1 MAHIRNGVLVDLP
14 PLSVTDAGL
23 YFLEELGYEG
33 TAAVDEDISAPPK
46 LSREFTTLAATQL
59 PGPNDTRAPG
69 LVAVMQYLESCL
81 STSALHGMVYGP
93 KAGRTKRWNVDA
105 ATIDGANP
113 AHRRAATAIMVIA
126 ATSEY
131 AEEFHDLLAD
141 YIGAIAPARAMQTI
155 DEEG

>member
-33 TAAVDEDISAPPK
+33 TAVVDEDISAPPK
-46 LSREFTTLAATQL
+46 LSKEFTTLAATQL
-59 PGPNDTRAPG
+59 PGPSDTQVPG
-69 LVAVMQYLESCL
+69 LVAVMQYLESRL
-81 STSALHGMVYGP
+81 STSALRAMVYGP
-93 KAGRTKRWNVDA
+93 TADRGMRWKLDA
-105 ATIDGANP
+105 AAIDGTNS

-126 ATSEY
+126 AVSEY

-141 YIGAIAPARAMQTI
+141 YIGANAPARAMQTI
-155 DEEG
+155 KEE